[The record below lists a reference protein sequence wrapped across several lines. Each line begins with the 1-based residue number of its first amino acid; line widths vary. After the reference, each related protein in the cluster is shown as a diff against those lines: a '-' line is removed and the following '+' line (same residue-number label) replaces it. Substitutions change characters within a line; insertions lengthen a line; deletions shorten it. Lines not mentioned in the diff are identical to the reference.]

1 MYPQYG
7 DSRYQQEFTPGQG
20 QMIMDPAASQGRYP
34 YPLYYGSKGPEG
46 TQIGGIG
53 ISSRGQQ
60 SGGKS
65 RTVMTAEGSYG
76 QNWGP
81 MGVQYIPTQGS
92 KQSMGKQDY
101 PYSGQVNAT
110 YAHTCKKKKK
120 ER

>member
-7 DSRYQQEFTPGQG
+7 DGRYPQEFTPGQG

-34 YPLYYGSKGPEG
+34 YPVYYGSKGPDG
-46 TQIGGIG
+46 AQIGGIA

-60 SGGKS
+60 LGGKS

-81 MGVQYIPTQGS
+81 MGMQYIPTQGS
-92 KQSMGKQDY
+92 KQSMGKHDY

-110 YAHTCKKKKK
+110 HAHTQLKIKN
-120 ER
+120 